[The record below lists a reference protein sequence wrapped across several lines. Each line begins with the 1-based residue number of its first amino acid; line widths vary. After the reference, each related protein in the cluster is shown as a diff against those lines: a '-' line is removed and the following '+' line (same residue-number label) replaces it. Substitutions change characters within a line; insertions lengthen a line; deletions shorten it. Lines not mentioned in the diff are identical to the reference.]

1 MAIAQFVQDYP
12 TAAAVVV
19 AIAAVGFFYFKKPST
34 KSSSTTKKPAAT
46 SHALNPDVFKSFKLK
61 EKIIVSADTRI
72 FRFALDHPTQTLG
85 LPIGQHMYL
94 RAVIDG
100 QPCQRAYT
108 PISSDDEKGY
118 FDLLI
123 KVYFKNVHPKFPDGG
138 KMSQHLES
146 LKIGDTIDVKGPV
159 GRFEYS
165 ATEVPTQEGQ
175 GLGRPVPRKEFAMIA
190 GGTGLTPMRQI
201 LQQIVKVPKDQTEV
215 HLLFANQTEQDILL
229 REELDQL
236 VAKDPRVK
244 VWYTVDRVPEGKEA
258 EWKYSTGFISETMIK
273 EHLPAAEEG
282 TYVLMCGPPPMINF
296 ACKPN
301 LEKRGFKEE
310 HMFSF

>member
-1 MAIAQFVQDYP
+1 MAIVQLIQDYP
-12 TAAAVVV
+12 TAAAVIV
-19 AIAAVGFFYFKKPST
+19 AFAAVGFFYFKKPSD
-34 KSSSTTKKPAAT
+34 KKSTTSKAAN
-46 SHALNPDVFKSFKLK
+46 ALNPDVFKSFKLK
-61 EKIIVSADTRI
+61 EKIVVSADTRI
-72 FRFALDHPTQTLG
+72 FRFALEHPTQTLG

-146 LKIGDTIDVKGPV
+146 LNIGDTIDVKGPV
-159 GRFEYS
+159 GRFEYLGHGKFQLKKGKDLV
-165 ATEVPTQEGQ
+165 VPYQA
-175 GLGRPVPRKEFAMIA
+175 KKFAMIA

-201 LQQIVKVPKDQTEV
+201 LQHIVKDPSDRTEV

-236 VAKDPRVK
+236 VAKDKRVK
-244 VWYTVDRVPEGKEA
+244 VWYTVDRVPEGKES
-258 EWKYSTGFISETMIK
+258 EWKYSTGFISEAMIK
-273 EHLPAAEEG
+273 ENLPAAGEG
-282 TYVLMCGPPPMINF
+282 VYVLMCGPPPMINF

-301 LEKRGFKEE
+301 LEKLGFKEE